1 MGTDALEDEAL
12 RRAFHGSERPVFQGK
27 ELVGYVRDYSDTLL
41 IFMLKARRPEKYR
54 ERFTP
59 QSTSLAEQALIEM
72 VQSLTQRNALP
83 IGSNRKL
90 SPAAKD
96 DDTPA
101 DAD

>member
-1 MGTDALEDEAL
+1 
-12 RRAFHGSERPVFQGK
+12 
-27 ELVGYVRDYSDTLL
+27 
-41 IFMLKARRPEKYR
+41 MLKARRPEKYR
-54 ERFTP
+54 ERFTQQP
-59 QSTSLAEQALIEM
+59 TSLAEQALIEM